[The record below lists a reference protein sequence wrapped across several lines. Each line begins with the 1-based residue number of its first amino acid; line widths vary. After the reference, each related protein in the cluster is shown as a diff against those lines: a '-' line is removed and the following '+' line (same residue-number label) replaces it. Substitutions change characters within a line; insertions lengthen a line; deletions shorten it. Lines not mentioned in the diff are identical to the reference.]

1 MTEYRHEIRAL
12 IDPEQTEGL
21 IDGSPLQH
29 VSVILTDDPPQDPGD
44 RWRPPAA
51 VTLRPRD
58 ARELAFELL
67 TLAEHA
73 EQMRPRR

>member
-12 IDPEQTEGL
+12 IDPEQTEGMV
-21 IDGSPLQH
+21 DGSLLQH
-29 VSVILTDDPPQDPGD
+29 VSVILIDDRPQDPGD

-67 TLAEHA
+67 TLAELA
-73 EQMRPRR
+73 EQCEQAR